1 MKKEFGKWIMDV
13 AKYITTAVL
22 LATVFNDIS
31 NRLTIYYTATFTIIL
46 MVGGGL
52 WLLRDQKKEDKK

>member
-1 MKKEFGKWIMDV
+1 MDV

-31 NRLTIYYTATFTIIL
+31 DRLTIYYTATFTIIL
-46 MVGGGL
+46 MVGAGL
-52 WLLRDQKKEDKK
+52 WLLQDQKKEDKK